1 MRTVSLAAIQFSCT
15 WDRDKNVATAE
26 RLVRKAAGEGAN
38 VILIPELFET
48 PYFCAVQNQDYH
60 QLARPLAGHPTIEH
74 FRRVAAELGVVIPVS
89 VFERAG
95 SALFNS
101 AVVIDADG
109 ATAGHYRKS
118 HIPQAPGYE
127 EKYYFSPG
135 DTGFKPI
142 DTAHGRLGIAV
153 CWDQWFP
160 EAARCLVLQGAE
172 FLMYPT
178 AIGSEPRNTELDS
191 MEHWRIVMRG
201 HSGANMVPVVAA
213 NRIGSESVEGMPMTF
228 YGSSFITDHL
238 GSLAAAADRRQE
250 AVLVSRFDLDACRA
264 YRESWGCFRDRR
276 PDLYGAVA
284 TLDGCGSGTARI

>member
-15 WDRDKNVATAE
+15 WNREENVATAD
-26 RLVRKAAGEGAN
+26 RLVRKAAQQGAN

-48 PYFCAVQNQDYH
+48 PYFCAVQNH
-60 QLARPLAGHPTIEH
+60 AFLQLARPLTDHPTLEH
-74 FRRVAAELGVVIPVS
+74 FRRVAAELGVVLPVS

-95 SALFNS
+95 AALFNS
-101 AVVIDADG
+101 IVVIDADG

-135 DTGFKPI
+135 DTGFRPV
-142 DTAHGRLGIAV
+142 DTAYGRLGIAV

-160 EAARCLVLQGAE
+160 EAARSLVLQGAE

-178 AIGSEPRNTELDS
+178 AIGSEPGHVNLDS

-201 HSGANMVPVVAA
+201 HAGANMVPVVAA
-213 NRIGSESVEGMPMTF
+213 NRIGAEAVEGVPMTF

-238 GSLAAAADRRQE
+238 GGMAAAADRTSE
-250 AVLVSRFDLDACRA
+250 AVLVRQFDLDECRA

-276 PDLYGAVA
+276 PDLYGALA
-284 TLDGCGSGTARI
+284 TLDGRTAGAARI

>member
-15 WDRDKNVATAE
+15 WNRDENVATAE

-38 VILIPELFET
+38 VVLIPELFET
-48 PYFCAVQNQDYH
+48 PYFCAVQNQDYF
-60 QLARPLAGHPTIEH
+60 QLARPLADHPTIEH

-95 SALFNS
+95 AALFNS

-109 ATAGHYRKS
+109 TTAGHYRKS

-135 DTGFKPI
+135 DTGFQPI
-142 DTAHGRLGIAV
+142 DTAYGRLGIAV

-160 EAARCLVLQGAE
+160 EAARSLVLRGAE

-178 AIGSEPRNTELDS
+178 AIGSEPKHAELDS

-201 HSGANMVPVVAA
+201 HAGANMVPVVAA
-213 NRIGSESVEGMPMTF
+213 NRIGSESVEGVPMTF

-238 GSLAAAADRRQE
+238 GGLVAAADRQHE
-250 AVLVSRFDLDACRA
+250 SVLVSRFDLDACRA

-284 TLDGCGSGTARI
+284 TLDGRSSGAARI